1 MPWGGGGRRACGR
14 RAGPPPAAPPDTSA
28 ASSQSSPTCVPERGM
43 GQRCEVLVKRE
54 RKRKREGVLGEV
66 REEGGKEDD

>member
-14 RAGPPPAAPPDTSA
+14 RAGTPPAAPPDTSA

-43 GQRCEVLVKRE
+43 GQRCEVLVRRKGE
-54 RKRKREGVLGEV
+54 RVGVQVEV